1 MATVINGSDASDA
14 DDDDAPCCF
23 ICLGGTDE
31 SGEPL
36 TRECSCRGTMGYVHH
51 SCLVNYLEE
60 KKKQGYLFL
69 MRCVICKQPY
79 KNTNELAS
87 IVGRIHQI
95 CSSVLH
101 SILPVQLKLSLMCL
115 IGYSMAL
122 QSVKIWEECLPLFPR
137 EEMSHLLSGLRLFY
151 QCGVIYAYWEVIRY
165 LIHLEHITDLVLGC
179 VIVISTLHFMSWVGL
194 TCLSLIPGLGFAG
207 QTVSFL
213 CLGVGMW
220 LIALLE

>member
-1 MATVINGSDASDA
+1 MATVINGSDGSDA

-87 IVGRIHQI
+87 IVGEVTI
-95 CSSVLH
+95 H
-101 SILPVQLKLSLMCL
+101 SILLVVLKLSLLCL

-122 QSVKIWEECLPLFPR
+122 QSVQIWKECLR
-137 EEMSHLLSGLRLFY
+137 HGKEMSHLLSELRLLNDKFLSELFLSFFKLLY
-151 QCGVIYAYWEVIRY
+151 QCAVI
-165 LIHLEHITDLVLGC
+165 C
-179 VIVISTLHFMSWVGL
+179 
-194 TCLSLIPGLGFAG
+194 
-207 QTVSFL
+207 
-213 CLGVGMW
+213 
-220 LIALLE
+220 ALLGGDQVPNPFRTHH